1 MHQMMINHMTQK
13 MKASGNNNIYNLINN
28 IKTPNKK

>member
-1 MHQMMINHMTQK
+1 MINHVTQK
-13 MKASGNNNIYNLINN
+13 MKAIGTNNIYNLINN